1 MLSTEVKELIT
12 NIGIRREDL
21 IDLLIVKS
29 QGYAEDLRHQ
39 KASGEFKFLIDYPDV
54 KKEMLK

>member
-1 MLSTEVKELIT
+1 M

-21 IDLLIVKS
+21 FDLLIVKS
-29 QGYAEDLRHQ
+29 HTYAEDLRHQ
-39 KASGEFKFLIDYPDV
+39 KASGEFKYLIDYPDS